1 MSWNMPAGASP
12 EDYDRFMGYDQREE
26 VEVEAEEELRPRED
40 ARYDKAAN
48 GKRRIAVRVRSW
60 TR

>member
-26 VEVEAEEELRPRED
+26 VEVEAEEGGRAQEKENYERTL
-40 ARYDKAAN
+40 
-48 GKRRIAVRVRSW
+48 
-60 TR
+60 

>member
-40 ARYDKAAN
+40 ARYDKAA
-48 GKRRIAVRVRSW
+48 
-60 TR
+60 